1 MMIDM
6 SSRDS
11 ETIGD
16 TMEET
21 KERHRRYL
29 RAIENPQRRE
39 ILAFLEQEEATLESL
54 IEKTGIDARTL
65 KWHMDFLEYGY
76 CAKKKLVDGKVFY
89 SITDEGRVVDYLGE

>member
-1 MMIDM
+1 MMVNL

-39 ILAFLEQEEATLESL
+39 ILAVLEQGDATLETLS
-54 IEKTGIDARTL
+54 EATGMDERTL

-76 CAKKKLVDGKVFY
+76 CVVKKIDDGKVVY
-89 SITDEGRVVDYLGE
+89 GITEEGRVVDYLGE

>member
-1 MMIDM
+1 MVNL

-21 KERHRRYL
+21 KDRHRRYL

-39 ILAFLEQEEATLESL
+39 ILALLEQGEATLRSL
-54 IEKTGIDARTL
+54 SEATGMDERTL

-76 CAKKKLVDGKVFY
+76 CVLRKNEEGKVVY
-89 SITDEGRVVDYLGE
+89 SITEEGRVVDYLGE